1 MKKISKMVICGGLI
15 MYNDRVSSEPIL
27 KCTSLLVNYVRM
39 LICRKKETENERI
52 RAHQNGSLISFCL
65 WKLKMVN
72 S

>member
-27 KCTSLLVNYVRM
+27 KCTPLLVNYVRM

-52 RAHQNGSLISFCL
+52 RAHLNSSLISFYS